1 MWLQPPGGRATLGA
15 QIDINPLLA
24 LPGDGGLLALRCARH
39 FTWCRHDHPTTSKPA
54 VRPYPVQYVSPWT
67 DRDGRTLL
75 IRPIRPEDEPL
86 LVKFHE
92 SLSERSVSF
101 RYFHAMKL
109 SARVS
114 HER

>member
-1 MWLQPPGGRATLGA
+1 MTTKQ
-15 QIDINPLLA
+15 
-24 LPGDGGLLALRCARH
+24 LP
-39 FTWCRHDHPTTSKPA
+39 KPA
-54 VRPYPVQYVSPWT
+54 VRPYPVQYVSSWT

-92 SLSERSVSF
+92 TLSERSVSF

-109 SARVS
+109 QAPASPTSV
-114 HER
+114 